1 MATQADVR
9 KIALGLPGVVQAD
22 TGFAF
27 SVRVKGRAKGFAWVW
42 MERVDPKKP
51 RVPQPKV
58 LALRVATLV
67 EKQRL
72 IDSDGDAFFT
82 EPHYEGFP
90 AVLVRLPA
98 ITARKLAP
106 LIEAAWRSQASRD
119 LQLTKKAGRS
129 LAPTRPTR
137 STRPT
142 RRT

>member
-9 KIALGLPGVVQAD
+9 KIALSLPGVVQAD

-27 SVRVKGRAKGFAWVW
+27 SVRVKGKAKGFAWVW

-98 ITARKLAP
+98 MTVRRLAP
-106 LIEAAWRSQASRD
+106 LIERAWQCQASRD
-119 LQLTKKAGRS
+119 LR
-129 LAPTRPTR
+129 LARPSPR
-137 STRPT
+137 KT
-142 RRT
+142 RRRTPGGGAE